1 MKMTAE
7 VTAAEWYCAT
17 YGPPQSHP
25 SPQRWGCHQEA
36 WTYTCAFNR
45 QEEVSWR
52 LQGRQPRALGAKN
65 KTEAIDR
72 ILSSTLIRPRQGRR
86 GRGGEREKTKA
97 KGGGAETGKE
107 KAQRCKAKGGQAW
120 KRLRWRKEGRNVQ
133 KLRERRGEEGEQ
145 EKGGR
150 EGSDTACGRGAGSQ
164 SHKKKLHLLYL

>member
-86 GRGGEREKTKA
+86 GRGGEWEKTKA
-97 KGGGAETGKE
+97 KGG
-107 KAQRCKAKGGQAW
+107 QRSKAKGGQAW